1 MKKRRKV
8 LLTNVQIIA
17 LGFFLV
23 ILSGSILLMLPIS
36 SKDGSRT
43 PFIDALFTATSAT
56 CVTGLVVFDTFT
68 HWTVFGQ
75 IVILTLIQVGGIGL
89 MTIVSGAYILLNKR
103 IGIQT
108 RQLLM
113 TSAGNLQLS
122 GVVRLIKRIL
132 FGTLLFEGT
141 GTVFLA
147 TQFCP
152 EMGIGKGI
160 YYAIFHSVSAFCNA
174 GFDIMGFKGE
184 YSSLISYQSNW
195 IVNLTIIL
203 LIVIGG
209 IGFYV
214 WSDTVKNRFRFRRLS
229 LHTQI
234 TLTTTAFLLAFGTLL
249 YFFFEKNF
257 SMQGMTT
264 DNRFLASLFMATTP
278 RTAGFNTID
287 LTKLSEPGNLLTM
300 ILMLIGAGSG
310 STGGGIKV
318 TTFAVLMLNLFF
330 MARGYENV
338 TIFKKRLESNSFK
351 QAGSILCC
359 YLLAVIAATMWICSQ
374 EIYSA
379 TDVAFECFSA
389 IGTVGL
395 SKGLPAL
402 MKPISKIILILLMYG
417 GRLGGISFLMIFTRQ
432 EKERPLKRVS
442 KRILL
447 G

>member
-1 MKKRRKV
+1 MKTRRKI
-8 LLTNVQIIA
+8 LLTNTQIIA

-23 ILSGSILLMLPIS
+23 ILAGSILLMLPIS
-36 SKDGSRT
+36 SKNGSWT

-214 WSDTVKNRFRFRRLS
+214 WSDMVKNRFRFRRLS

-234 TLTTTAFLLAFGTLL
+234 TLTTTAFLLAFGT
-249 YFFFEKNF
+249 
-257 SMQGMTT
+257 
-264 DNRFLASLFMATTP
+264 LASLFMATTP

>member
-1 MKKRRKV
+1 
-8 LLTNVQIIA
+8 
-17 LGFFLV
+17 
-23 ILSGSILLMLPIS
+23 
-36 SKDGSRT
+36 
-43 PFIDALFTATSAT
+43 
-56 CVTGLVVFDTFT
+56 
-68 HWTVFGQ
+68 
-75 IVILTLIQVGGIGL
+75 
-89 MTIVSGAYILLNKR
+89 
-103 IGIQT
+103 
-108 RQLLM
+108 
-113 TSAGNLQLS
+113 
-122 GVVRLIKRIL
+122 
-132 FGTLLFEGT
+132 
-141 GTVFLA
+141 
-147 TQFCP
+147 
-152 EMGIGKGI
+152 
-160 YYAIFHSVSAFCNA
+160 
-174 GFDIMGFKGE
+174 MGFKGE

-214 WSDTVKNRFRFRRLS
+214 WSDMVKNRFRFRRLS

-330 MARGYENV
+330 MVRGYENV

-351 QAGSILCC
+351 QASSILCC
-359 YLLAVIAATMWICSQ
+359 YLLAVIVATMWICSQ
-374 EIYSA
+374 EMYSA

-442 KRILL
+442 KKILL